1 MSRPKRESV
10 TSVSEGSPVRAA
22 LLTSVSCARL
32 SKSLLVPTPMQ
43 LRVVFLTLCV
53 IACTILL
60 ADGSVRTPCPALLP
74 RVARRLVL
82 HNGEL
87 LVETTA

>member
-32 SKSLLVPTPMQ
+32 SKSLLVLVTHAAPRGVLDAMRYRMHNSTRRWLGTYSLPSTPSP
-43 LRVVFLTLCV
+43 R
-53 IACTILL
+53 
-60 ADGSVRTPCPALLP
+60 GSSP
-74 RVARRLVL
+74 RF
-82 HNGEL
+82 
-87 LVETTA
+87 T